1 MKRTTLGTV
10 LCIAPALPGASRW
23 LLAAPLA
30 VLLVACAPWRQ
41 PAVPQPAKS
50 AAALPAAAVP
60 STAATAPPAAAPR
73 PSSPAAAATASP
85 VLSSATPP
93 AATAAPAPSTAAA
106 PTAATPM
113 PAAPSA
119 PPAPPPVLPYNDA
132 VLAAANALFSNAQLP
147 PDAAPR
153 LPLVIDPLIDG
164 QTGVQSV
171 ATRALGQRVS
181 DLVRAKYPRYELQP
195 FNTTSLARGPM
206 LFIGTFTP
214 VDKERKTA
222 GAREQY
228 RICLALVDLRSG
240 KIVSKGLA
248 FSSTENVD
256 ITPLPFFQDAPA
268 WAPDAATDS
277 YVRTCQGTRSGDPIN
292 PQYWDRIVAAA
303 LINDAINAYHDGRYE
318 EAFDLYRGIARTPS
332 GDQLRVYNG
341 MYLAAWKLGRKD
353 EATTAFAWVVDYG
366 LAAKRLGMKFLFRPG
381 STLFTSDPWLSAPY
395 PLWLKQIATRTG
407 SGSACIEVSGH
418 TSRTGTE
425 PINDR
430 LSMLRAQ
437 YVQQRLLADAPVL
450 SRRTTA
456 VGKGWR
462 ENIIGLGTDDVRD
475 ALDRRVEFKVIDCP
489 V

>member
-50 AAALPAAAVP
+50 AAALPAAAYRALP
-60 STAATAPPAAAPR
+60 RRPARRRAATELASCSGHGVAGAQQR
-73 PSSPAAAATASP
+73 DATGRDGR
-85 VLSSATPP
+85 TC
-93 AATAAPAPSTAAA
+93 PSTAAA

-268 WAPDAATDS
+268 WAPM
-277 YVRTCQGTRSGDPIN
+277 P
-292 PQYWDRIVAAA
+292 P
-303 LINDAINAYHDGRYE
+303 
-318 EAFDLYRGIARTPS
+318 P
-332 GDQLRVYNG
+332 
-341 MYLAAWKLGRKD
+341 
-353 EATTAFAWVVDYG
+353 
-366 LAAKRLGMKFLFRPG
+366 
-381 STLFTSDPWLSAPY
+381 
-395 PLWLKQIATRTG
+395 IATCAR
-407 SGSACIEVSGH
+407 V
-418 TSRTGTE
+418 
-425 PINDR
+425 
-430 LSMLRAQ
+430 RA
-437 YVQQRLLADAPVL
+437 RGPA
-450 SRRTTA
+450 
-456 VGKGWR
+456 
-462 ENIIGLGTDDVRD
+462 I
-475 ALDRRVEFKVIDCP
+475 
-489 V
+489 